1 MKVSVFALV
10 ILMLA
15 QQAFGGE
22 IVVFVRDQCPPC
34 ALFKSDLEKD
44 PSMASGHRIV
54 FAEADSELWGRLG
67 VKTTPTFMLFDDA
80 GGVVKSKAG
89 YRNKR
94 EFVRWLMK

>member
-1 MKVSVFALV
+1 M
-10 ILMLA
+10 LMLA
-15 QQAFGGE
+15 KQTSGGE
-22 IVVFVRDQCPPC
+22 IVVFSSDQCPPC

-44 PSMASGHRIV
+44 PNMTSGHRIV

-80 GGVVKSKAG
+80 GGLVKSKAG

-94 EFVRWLMK
+94 EFARWLIK